1 MFNSVEYVRKVCKE
15 KKIPISTLEKECGF
29 SNGYLNP
36 KKLSKIPY
44 DRAVIISKYLNIDVN
59 KLLEGDKETN
69 KTIKVYDEH
78 DNIIVLDNEALE
90 LIDSLRS
97 KPEMQILFSVS
108 KNATKEDIMKAVKI
122 IEALK
127 DNNEYK

>member
-1 MFNSVEYVRKVCKE
+1 MFNAVEYVRKICKE
-15 KKIPISTLEKECGF
+15 KNIPISTLEKECGF

-36 KKLSKIPY
+36 KKVSKIPY

-59 KLLEGDKETN
+59 KILVGDTDTKKN
-69 KTIKVYDEH
+69 IKVYDEH
-78 DNIIVLDNEALE
+78 DNVIVLDDETLE

-108 KNATKEDIMKAVKI
+108 KNATKEDILKAVKI

-127 DNNEYK
+127 DKK